1 MNKGKWIMGVLLGG
15 AIAIASGVQAQ
26 PLQAISPEDLVLQ
39 LQRDKKPGGSRD
51 SVFNR
56 ACAIAPRLLT
66 EDDASE
72 QVWSLQPLFLWQ
84 LESATVA
91 RINLYLLEADEQ
103 PIWSYEPAPDA
114 TQLAYDGEPLVP
126 GQKYGWEVIVA
137 ANDPAPGQ
145 LNLSSGDDYGSFLV
159 MATSERER
167 IERDLVA
174 LEARLKAAAA
184 SPEAMALERA
194 HYFAA
199 QSLWSD
205 ALGELYAVTDPSP
218 ELLAAREQLQA
229 LNFCAIGR

>member
-1 MNKGKWIMGVLLGG
+1 MDHGGVARG

-184 SPEAMALERA
+184 SPEPWRWSALITSQRKVFGQMRSENSM
-194 HYFAA
+194 
-199 QSLWSD
+199 QSPIPRPNS
-205 ALGELYAVTDPSP
+205 
-218 ELLAAREQLQA
+218 LLPVS
-229 LNFCAIGR
+229 NCKH